1 MDGCLMALSDKLT
14 ELLGCQVSMWF
25 SAKAAHWNVQGSD
38 FPQLHELFDNI
49 AEDIY
54 GSIDPTAEN
63 LRKIE
68 EFTPYTLSELV
79 KVKSCGDL
87 RRTPSSKALLQSLY
101 DINEEIITCI
111 NEAFQA
117 AVAEDEQGIANFLSE
132 RDDMHKKW
140 SWQLRVTLK

>member
-1 MDGCLMALSDKLT
+1 MSLAEKLT
-14 ELLGCQVSMWF
+14 ELVGCQVSMWF
-25 SAKAAHWNVQGSD
+25 SAKAAHWNIEGSD

-49 AEDIY
+49 AEDVY

-68 EFTPYTLSELV
+68 EVTPYTLSDLN
-79 KVKSCGDL
+79 KVKSCGDIRKSL
-87 RRTPSSKALLQSLY
+87 SAKPLLSSLY

-132 RDDMHKKW
+132 RDNMHKKW
-140 SWQLRVTLK
+140 AWQLRVTLK